1 MTGEGAT
8 TSRSWRKPLS
18 GSAGPERVPG
28 FYQATGP
35 DDETFRESMAELSRQ
50 LAEREARLAETEPA
64 AEEARRAALEA
75 YDRGGEGRRIWK
87 LSAVVA
93 TGVAVGIAYLLPPV
107 GSPPVPPPSVVEAR
121 PEPAPAIAT
130 PTAAPA
136 PASLKSAAVSPLP
149 PPAPPPAA
157 ASADV
162 ASARPMVPAK
172 TEPAPATAS
181 QQQAAAP
188 ASNQAP
194 LLRDEVREVQARLRS
209 FGFNP
214 GPLDG
219 IPGPLTNAAVM
230 RYQQD
235 RAQPQTAKVD
245 RDLLEQLRRDPATPV
260 VQP

>member
-1 MTGEGAT
+1 MLGEGTT
-8 TSRSWRKPLS
+8 TSASWRKPLS

-64 AEEARRAALEA
+64 AAEARHAALEE
-75 YDRGGEGRRIWK
+75 YDRADVGRRIWG

-93 TGVAVGIAYLLPPV
+93 AGIAVGIAYLLPPT
-107 GSPPVPPPSVVEAR
+107 GSPPVPPPSVVAAGTA
-121 PEPAPAIAT
+121 PAIVTGAPAIAT
-130 PTAAPA
+130 AP
-136 PASLKSAAVSPLP
+136 PASPKSAAVSPLP
-149 PPAPPPAA
+149 PPAPPPA

-194 LLRDEVREVQARLRS
+194 LRRDEVQEVQARLRS

-219 IPGPLTNAAVM
+219 IPGPLTDAAVR
-230 RYQQD
+230 RYQEA
-235 RAQPQTAKVD
+235 RAQPQTGKVD
-245 RDLLEQLRRDPATPV
+245 RDLLERLRRDPAPKV